1 MIRKTHY
8 FFLLNLRPW
17 PFIIRISSFN
27 LLLSLIFFLKFFS
40 FNCFFLSLL
49 NLIIISF
56 FWWITY
62 RSEFNL
68 EGKNSLTLEKGIKLR
83 IILFISSEVFFF
95 FSFFWSYFHYFLSP
109 RIELGLRWPPVNIEP
124 FDFLGVPLINTLVLI
139 RSGLTVTVRHYFLIE
154 GKSKN
159 SNFWL
164 FLTISLGIFFSFLQI
179 MEYKNSFFSIRD
191 RRFGTSF
198 FMLTGFHG
206 IHVLIGSIYLAT
218 TLIRSIYISRSTSNF
233 LSFELSSWYWHF
245 VDVVWIFLYCFLYYI
260 ID

>member
-17 PFIIRISSFN
+17 PFIIRICSFN
-27 LLLSLIFFLKFFS
+27 LLISILFFLKSYSLSCFS
-40 FNCFFLSLL
+40 FSLF
-49 NLIIISF
+49 NLIIASF

-83 IILFISSEVFFF
+83 IILFISSEIFFF

-109 RIELGLRWPPVNIEP
+109 RIELGLSWPPVNIES
-124 FDFLGVPLINTLVLI
+124 FDFIGVPLINTLVLI
-139 RSGLTVTVRHYFLIE
+139 RSGLTVTVRHYFLIK
-154 GKSKN
+154 GKYKN

-164 FLTISLGIFFSFLQI
+164 FTTILLGIFFSFLQTI
-179 MEYKNSFFSIRD
+179 EYKNSFFSIRD
-191 RRFGTSF
+191 GRFGTSF

-206 IHVLIGSIYLAT
+206 IHVIIGSIYLAT
-218 TLIRSIYISRSTSNF
+218 TLIRSIFMSRATSNF
-233 LSFELSSWYWHF
+233 LRFELSSWYWHF